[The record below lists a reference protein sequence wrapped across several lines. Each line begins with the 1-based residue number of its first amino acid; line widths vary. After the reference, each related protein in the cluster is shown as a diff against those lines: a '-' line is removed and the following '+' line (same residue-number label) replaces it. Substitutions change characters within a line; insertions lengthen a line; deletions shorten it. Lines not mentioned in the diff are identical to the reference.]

1 MRKSLKV
8 ATTVATVG
16 ALALGSVA
24 PAQAAPAPEH
34 WPFISA
40 NNGDPL
46 RNSPVNKDQLPA
58 SSRDLYDQGYLDEAL
73 VGLGIAA
80 ILAVAIGTAVTN
92 RTNLDQAL
100 NGQFRDRLPF

>member
-16 ALALGSVA
+16 ALALGSAA
-24 PAQAAPAPEH
+24 PAQAGPEH
-34 WPFISA
+34 WPYISA

-46 RNSPVNKDQLPA
+46 RNSPVKKDQLPA
-58 SSRDLYDQGYLDEAL
+58 SSRNLYEQGYLDEVL
-73 VGLGIAA
+73 VGIGIAA

>member
-16 ALALGSVA
+16 ALALGSAA
-24 PAQAAPAPEH
+24 PAQAGPEH
-34 WPFISA
+34 WPYISA

-46 RNSPVNKDQLPA
+46 RNSPVTKEQLPA
-58 SSRDLYDQGYLDEAL
+58 SSRNLYNQGYLDEVL

-80 ILAVAIGTAVTN
+80 ILAVTIGAAVTN

>member
-24 PAQAAPAPEH
+24 PAQAAEY
-34 WPFISA
+34 WPYISA

-46 RNSPVNKDQLPA
+46 RNSPVSKDQLPG
-58 SSRDLYDQGYLDEAL
+58 SSRDLYDQGYLDEVL
-73 VGLGIAA
+73 VALGIAA
-80 ILAVAIGTAVTN
+80 ILAVTIGTAATN
-92 RTNLDQAL
+92 RTNLEQAL